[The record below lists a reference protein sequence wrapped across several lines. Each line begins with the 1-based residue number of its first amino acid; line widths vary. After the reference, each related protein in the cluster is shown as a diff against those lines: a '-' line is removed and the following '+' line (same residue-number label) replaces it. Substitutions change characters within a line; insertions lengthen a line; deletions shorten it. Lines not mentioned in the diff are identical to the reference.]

1 MTLHALDVPYALY
14 RPLNPKI
21 LSHHPVAHSAQMS
34 SRAHLGALESTRSR
48 WVRPLSLEQGP
59 MTEPE
64 AEAELKAERSRLVV
78 RYTVR

>member
-21 LSHHPVAHSAQMS
+21 LSHLPVAHSAQMS
-34 SRAHLGALESTRSR
+34 SRAHLGALESMRSR
-48 WVRPLSLEQGP
+48 WVRPLSLKQGP
-59 MTEPE
+59 MTEP
-64 AEAELKAERSRLVV
+64 EAELKAERSRLVV